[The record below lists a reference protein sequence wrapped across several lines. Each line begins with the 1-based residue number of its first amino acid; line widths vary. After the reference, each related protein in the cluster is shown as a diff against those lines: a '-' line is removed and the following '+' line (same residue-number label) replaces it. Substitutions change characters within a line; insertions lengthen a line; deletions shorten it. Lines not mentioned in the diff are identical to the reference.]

1 MTFHITLLAF
11 DQCYTSGVTSLLD
24 VFHVANRLWQRRE
37 PEAGPIF
44 DWQVVSPDGQPVI
57 TTSRLLL
64 PVDGSIDSI
73 GPTDMLIVPGS
84 DFQNSKS
91 YLALND
97 KLSQQCGSQI
107 RKLRSAGTQITACCG
122 GPFLLASCGAIQDE
136 PVTIAWW
143 LADLFARTFPNIS
156 LEVDQLLIDQ
166 NNLIT
171 GGAAAYLDMGL
182 YIVEKQADRFLML
195 ECARLL
201 LADSNR
207 SSQMPYIYLQ
217 QQIQHSDDLVLQAQG
232 FFRTNL
238 SQEFSLDEVANRLNV
253 SQRTLIRRFKQA
265 LKQRPIEYL
274 QDLRVETA
282 KRLLET
288 SGMPLDEIIGHV
300 GYRDI
305 SSFRRLFKQ
314 RTDLTPRQYR
324 QRFGQNKSMNPI

>member
-1 MTFHITLLAF
+1 MTFNITLLAF
-11 DQCYTSGVTSLLD
+11 DQCYTSGVTTMLD
-24 VFHVANRLWQRRE
+24 VFHVANRLWQRRQ
-37 PEAGPIF
+37 PGAGPIF
-44 DWQVVSPDGQPVI
+44 DWRVVSPDGEPVT

-64 PVDGSIDSI
+64 PVDGSINSV
-73 GPTDMLIVPGS
+73 GSTDMLIIPGS
-84 DFQNSKS
+84 DFQNTKS
-91 YLALND
+91 YLALNT
-97 KLSQQCGSQI
+97 KLSQQCGRQI
-107 RKLRSAGTQITACCG
+107 RKLRAENTIITACCG

-143 LADLFARTFPNIS
+143 LADLFERTFPDIS
-156 LEVDQLLIDQ
+156 LQVDQLLIDQ

-217 QQIQHSDDLVLQAQG
+217 QQIQHSDDLVLQAQQ
-232 FFRTNL
+232 FFRSNIGR
-238 SQEFSLDEVANRLNV
+238 EFSLDEVAHGLNV

-274 QDLRVETA
+274 QDLRIETA

-324 QRFGQNKSMNPI
+324 QRFGQSTPMKAI